1 MRHGSAIEPER
12 DRAPSLRTSLD
23 VIDDER
29 RLFLIV
35 NVEAGMVAT
44 DVDLDLRPHVRHE
57 VDVRL
62 VMLDGVSCREPRPRP
77 VRVRDMLGGM
87 IPPFLI
93 VGPPV
98 RGPKVEGR
106 RRSSCRSAQTKSD
119 TDEAARPFKA
129 PGAGTPAISAYG

>member
-1 MRHGSAIEPER
+1 MRHSSAIEPER

-62 VMLDGVSCREPRPRP
+62 VPGRSLLPEPGPRP
-77 VRVRDMLGGM
+77 VRVGDVLGGM

-93 VGPPV
+93 VGAPV
-98 RGPKVEGR
+98 RGPKVEGVVGLQV
-106 RRSSCRSAQTKSD
+106 ALQTKRD
-119 TDEAARPFKA
+119 TDEAASPFRRA
-129 PGAGTPAISAYG
+129 W